1 MSTFGYAIGRL
12 KFARKVEA
20 DFWEVGLRHLE
31 HIARIGKEHVT
42 ALAVDCHK
50 LMLPTLECLKGI
62 GIVALNP
69 ACLGEMYRLPAAL
82 SAILMQ
88 EAILYYFKLQLPQLR
103 GNRLYA
109 YENVSPRRFSDGGE
123 PRSVER

>member
-12 KFARKVEA
+12 KFTRKVEA

-31 HIARIGKEHVT
+31 HIARIGKEHIT

-69 ACLGEMYRLPAAL
+69 ARLVEMYRLPTAL
-82 SAILMQ
+82 RAILMQ
-88 EAILYYFKLQLPQLR
+88 QAVLYDLKLQLPDC
-103 GNRLYA
+103 A
-109 YENVSPRRFSDGGE
+109 YNLAAIELIDE
-123 PRSVER
+123 